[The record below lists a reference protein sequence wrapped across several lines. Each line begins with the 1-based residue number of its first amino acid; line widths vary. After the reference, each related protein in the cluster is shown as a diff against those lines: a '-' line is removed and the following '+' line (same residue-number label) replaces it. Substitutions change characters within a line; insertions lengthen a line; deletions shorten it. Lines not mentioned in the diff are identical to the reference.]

1 MCSVSSLQANPEDY
15 HFFIF
20 MNSSVRGPFVPPYAR
35 GATRWQ
41 DLFFNRLNDHI
52 KLVGPTIRCVSA
64 FVYSAAAAIPCVTA
78 AP

>member
-1 MCSVSSLQANPEDY
+1 MRSSDPGCCSCVLILRSTLLACFPPPAAAPLQ
-15 HFFIF
+15 
-20 MNSSVRGPFVPPYAR
+20 